1 MHLPIIKMI
10 VVVND
15 VNVAQTADDMA
26 QMAPIVDRQVVWFPN
41 GLPANYQAKFNV
53 PNLLTAV
60 AFSLSPENNIG
71 DVIRQGETVDFVRMD
86 EAYSAAGL

>member
-1 MHLPIIKMI
+1 MV

-15 VNVAQTADDMA
+15 ANIAQTADDLA

-41 GLPANYQAKFNV
+41 GLPANYQAEFNV

-71 DVIRQGETVDFVRMD
+71 DVIRQGEVVDFVRMD
-86 EAYSAAGL
+86 DAYSAAGL